1 MRHNETLQILV
12 TREPS
17 GGFATALRGR
27 YPGRW
32 IGYPFAALTVLAI
45 GIATAVEWQRTGGA
59 PWNCIF
65 FYGCTWFFAL
75 MYSIAWR
82 TGTVVRRLS
91 AMVVTVVMLLFL
103 AWYHA
108 DQSGV
113 RQDYSAPPG
122 VATSDSL
129 PRAGELVLIQHPRA
143 PWLAV
148 AVAADL
154 LAALALLGHGLH
166 MGWGYRARKLAKGQD
181 TPILPR
187 AATRLTQ
194 SIRIFESEGTEEAV
208 GDDEL
213 LATPPSPA
221 ELEEALLERMR
232 ADILRREEEVHEE
245 PFAASNHEALSQGE
259 VWAEVLPPDWRPDE
273 AVTAEPEVELG
284 DEPEDEEPPKPG

>member
-1 MRHNETLQILV
+1 MRHNETLQIMI

-17 GGFATALRGR
+17 DGFATALRGR

-32 IGYPFAALTVLAI
+32 IGYPFAVLTVIAI

-82 TGTVVRRLS
+82 TGTVVRRL
-91 AMVVTVVMLLFL
+91 ATMLLTVFMLVFL

-129 PRAGELVLIQHPRA
+129 PKAGELLQIQHPRA

-154 LAALALLGHGLH
+154 LAALALLAHGLH
-166 MGWGYRARKLAKGQD
+166 MGWGYRARKLAKGGD

-187 AATRLTQ
+187 SAARLTQ
-194 SIRIFESEGTEEAV
+194 GIRIFESAGTEEAV

-213 LATPPSPA
+213 LQRPPTA
-221 ELEEALLERMR
+221 EELEATLLERMR
-232 ADILRREEEVHEE
+232 ADILSSRAENEPADAEVPEQD
-245 PFAASNHEALSQGE
+245 EAGE
-259 VWAEVLPPDWRPDE
+259 VWAEVLPPDWK
-273 AVTAEPEVELG
+273 
-284 DEPEDEEPPKPG
+284 PEDEPTAESEEPEPKA

>member
-1 MRHNETLQILV
+1 ML

-32 IGYPFAALTVLAI
+32 IGYPFAILTVVAI

-75 MYSIAWR
+75 MYSVAWR
-82 TGTVVRRLS
+82 TGTVIRRLT
-91 AMVVTVVMLLFL
+91 AMMVTVIMLLFL

-129 PRAGELVLIQHPRA
+129 PRAGELVLIHHPRA

-148 AVAADL
+148 SVAADL
-154 LAALALLGHGLH
+154 LAAGTILAHGLYT
-166 MGWGYRARKLAKGQD
+166 GWGYRARKGTAEE
-181 TPILPR
+181 TPALPR
-187 AATRLTQ
+187 PAARLTQ
-194 SIRIFESEGTEEAV
+194 AIRLFETAGTEDAV
-208 GDDEL
+208 GDGEIL
-213 LATPPSPA
+213 REPPSVN

-232 ADILRREEEVHEE
+232 ADILSGRNEAPEEGETEQQAE
-245 PFAASNHEALSQGE
+245 GE
-259 VWAEVLPPDWRPDE
+259 VWAEVLPPDWKPEDE
-273 AVTAEPEVELG
+273 AKP
-284 DEPEDEEPPKPG
+284 DEPERG

>member
-1 MRHNETLQILV
+1 MRHNETLQIIL
-12 TREPS
+12 TRESS

-32 IGYPFAALTVLAI
+32 VGYPFAVLTVTAI
-45 GIATAVEWQRTGGA
+45 GIATVVEWQRTGGA

-82 TGTVVRRLS
+82 TGTIVRRLT
-91 AMVVTVVMLLFL
+91 AMLVTVVMLVFL

-129 PRAGELVLIQHPRA
+129 PRAGELVLIHHPRA

-154 LAALALLGHGLH
+154 LAALTILAHGLH
-166 MGWGYRARKLAKGQD
+166 MGWGFRARKLAKGED
-181 TPILPR
+181 TPIRPR
-187 AATRLTQ
+187 SATRLTQ
-194 SIRIFESEGTEEAV
+194 GIRIFESAGTEDAV
-208 GDDEL
+208 SVSEL
-213 LATPPSPA
+213 LTSPPTSD
-221 ELEEALLERMR
+221 ELEEALLEQMR
-232 ADILRREEEVHEE
+232 ADILRQRDEQVEFHDAEGDSEELA
-245 PFAASNHEALSQGE
+245 PGE
-259 VWAEVLPPDWRPDE
+259 VWAEVLPPDWTPE
-273 AVTAEPEVELG
+273 ADDGSHGEV
-284 DEPEDEEPPKPG
+284 DDPKA